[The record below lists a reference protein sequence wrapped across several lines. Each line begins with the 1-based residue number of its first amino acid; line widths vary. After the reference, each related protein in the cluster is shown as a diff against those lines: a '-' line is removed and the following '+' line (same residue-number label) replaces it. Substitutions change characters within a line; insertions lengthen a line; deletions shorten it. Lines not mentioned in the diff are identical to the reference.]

1 MLLNTETL
9 PSDRPVTSLNM
20 EVADLVV
27 RCNQGDRAAWDDF
40 YARYYPMIS
49 RAVRRYGQ
57 RASEDFEDLAQ
68 EVFVQLFHA
77 LKAYDP
83 SRPLEAYILEI
94 VRRVRISAFRRSGAQ
109 KRGGSN
115 PGTATPFTDAIGP
128 STETVGMLFSS
139 SEEDQETLII
149 KAQEI
154 SRLRSA
160 LNRLEQAC
168 RSLLELRYD
177 RGLSYKEIAETL
189 RVREGTLRVRVQ
201 RCLASLGR
209 QYLSVETGGAE

>member
-1 MLLNTETL
+1 LKTETV
-9 PSDRPVTSLNM
+9 PFDRPVNDPDA
-20 EVADLVV
+20 EVALLIA
-27 RCNQGDRAAWDDF
+27 RCNQGDKAAWDDF

-57 RASEDFEDLAQ
+57 RVSEDSEDLAQ

-83 SRPLEAYILEI
+83 TRPLEAYILEI

-115 PGTATPFTDAIGP
+115 PGTEAPFTEAIGP
-128 STETVGMLFSS
+128 STETVGILFGSS
-139 SEEDQETLII
+139 GEDQETLII
-149 KAQEI
+149 RAQEI

-160 LNRLEQAC
+160 LNHLEQTC

-201 RCLASLGR
+201 RCLAALGR
-209 QYLSVETGGAE
+209 QYLSVETRGAE

>member
-1 MLLNTETL
+1 
-9 PSDRPVTSLNM
+9 
-20 EVADLVV
+20 
-27 RCNQGDRAAWDDF
+27 
-40 YARYYPMIS
+40 MIS
-49 RAVRRYGQ
+49 RAVRRYARRGP
-57 RASEDFEDLAQ
+57 EDFEDLTQ

-83 SRPLEAYILEI
+83 TRPLEAYILEI
-94 VRRVRISAFRRSGAQ
+94 VRRVRVSALRRAGAQ
-109 KRGGSN
+109 KRGGGN
-115 PGTATPFTDAIGP
+115 PGTERSFVDAISP
-128 STETVGMLFSS
+128 AAEPLETVCSS
-139 SEEDQETLII
+139 SSEDQETLII
-149 KAQEI
+149 RAQET

-201 RCLASLGR
+201 RCLTALGR
-209 QYLSVETGGAE
+209 QYLSVGTGGAE